1 MAPNLLN
8 KLRSMSTRPTAEDVP
23 LATEPFKVTIIGSGN
38 WGTTAAKLVAENTK
52 SSPHFV
58 TQVNMWVYEE
68 QIQGRNLTEIIN
80 TEHENVKYLPGI
92 KIPDNVVAEP
102 DLATACKGSH
112 ILVFVVPHQFLQNL
126 LPVIKKA
133 MDPNAFAISLIK
145 GIDFD
150 KNGMV
155 LLSDIIRKNL
165 EIDVSVLMGAN
176 IANEIAKED
185 FAEATIGGSVR
196 YGQTLK
202 NLLER
207 PYFRVATVDNA
218 DAVELCGA
226 LKNVVALGAGFCDGL
241 GWGNNT
247 KAAVIRIGLIE
258 MGRVIELKTKRFP
271 LEILIESCGA
281 ADLIT
286 TCYGGRNRKCA
297 EAFVKTGESWDQ
309 IEKELLN
316 GQKLQGTGTCEEL
329 HHVLTSAGVNMEKDY
344 PLFRNIYNIAFQGA
358 DPKSL
363 VAGLVAAE
371 KLIDVE

>member
-1 MAPNLLN
+1 MAPNLLS
-8 KLRSMSTRPTAEDVP
+8 KLRHLSSKAGPQDIP

-38 WGTTAAKLVAENTK
+38 WGTTAAKLVAENTRL
-52 SSPHFV
+52 SDHFV
-58 TQVNMWVYEE
+58 TDVNMWVYEE
-68 QIQGRNLTEIIN
+68 EVDGRKLTEIIN

-92 KIPDNVVAEP
+92 KIPENVIAEP

-112 ILVFVVPHQFLQNL
+112 ILVFVVPHQFLNKL
-126 LPVIKKA
+126 LPVIKKS

-150 KNGMV
+150 KKGMV
-155 LLSDIIRKNL
+155 LLSDIIRDALK
-165 EIDVSVLMGAN
+165 IDVSVLMGAN
-176 IANEIAKED
+176 LANEIATED
-185 FAEATIGGSVR
+185 FAEATIGGSVK

-202 NLLER
+202 YLFER

-258 MGRVIELKTKRFP
+258 MGRVIELKTGNFP

-297 EAFVKTGESWDQ
+297 EAFVKTGNSWDV

-329 HHVLTSAGVNMEKDY
+329 HKVLTSSGVNMDKDY
-344 PLFRNIYNIAFQGA
+344 PLFRNIYQIAFEGA

-363 VAGLVAAE
+363 VSGLVAAE
-371 KLIDVE
+371 KMIEGE